1 MDMRKFSAT
10 GIKEP
15 YHIMLSGG
23 KSAGELPRLHI
34 PARDRLSRRPIQRVL
49 LLL

>member
-1 MDMRKFSAT
+1 MDMRKFRAT

-34 PARDRLSRRPIQRVL
+34 PARDRLSRRPIQCVL

>member
-15 YHIMLSGG
+15 YYNNAFGD

-34 PARDRLSRRPIQRVL
+34 PARDRFSRRPIQCVL